1 MSQNRLKQLKGVKG
15 ESVPLGQAHGWF
27 LTYPQCKMLKE
38 ELLKNL
44 DDRFVGQIKEYVIC
58 LEHHKDGNP
67 HLHAYVKFNVRKR
80 IHSDSFD
87 FEGYHGHYE
96 VAKSWKAV
104 CQYVIK
110 YKDYISNFDVKKA
123 LAKKGK
129 MTKEDLLKDVDSVL
143 DEGKITPM
151 QVASF
156 YRNQMVYKML
166 LNKKKKMPDVL
177 PEKRRHLWIYGPSN
191 TGKTT
196 HLREKMQE
204 KGEENFFQIPT
215 NNDWVGYDDQYY
227 LYLDEYKG
235 QLTIQQLNRICDGGA
250 KVNVKGGTVQ
260 LRYDVQVIIL
270 SNYSIEECYHKAD
283 LVLIESLKNRFN
295 EANSADHPL
304 ENS

>member
-1 MSQNRLKQLKGVKG
+1 MSQNRPQQPLKGVEG
-15 ESVPLGQAHGWF
+15 EGVPLGRALGWF
-27 LTYPQCKMLKE
+27 LTYPQCKMTKE
-38 ELLKNL
+38 ELLKNI
-44 DDRFVGQIKEYVIC
+44 DDRYPGEVKEYVIC
-58 LEHHKDGNP
+58 LEKHQDGNP
-67 HLHAYVKFNVRKR
+67 HLHAFIKFKSRKQLRVR
-80 IHSDSFD
+80 SFD
-87 FEGYHGHYE
+87 FEGYHPHVE
-96 VAKSWKAV
+96 ISKSWKAV
-104 CQYVIK
+104 CGYVIK

-129 MTKEDLLKDVDSVL
+129 MKKEDLLKDVDTVL
-143 DEGKITPM
+143 DEGLITPM

-156 YRNQMVYKML
+156 YRNQCVYKML

-177 PEKRRHLWIYGPSN
+177 PEKKRHLWIYGPSN

-196 HLREKMQE
+196 NLRKRMQE

-215 NNDWVGYDDQYY
+215 NNDWIGYDDQYY

-260 LRYDVQVIIL
+260 LRYDVQVIII
-270 SNYSIEECYHKAD
+270 SNYSIEECYNKAD

-295 EANSADHPL
+295 EIDSSN
-304 ENS
+304 N